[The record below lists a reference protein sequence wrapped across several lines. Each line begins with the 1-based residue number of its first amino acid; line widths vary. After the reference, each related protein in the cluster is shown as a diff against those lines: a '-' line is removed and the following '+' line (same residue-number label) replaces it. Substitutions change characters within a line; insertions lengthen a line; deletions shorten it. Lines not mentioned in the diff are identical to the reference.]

1 MPLPPWGPLL
11 FPWRLT
17 AGGFELSRGKCFPYI
32 VIQLHPQE
40 GEEEVGRVVLFPFS
54 LWSGTRKVG
63 EQGSLLIKRLACE
76 APVQSLFLM
85 SLKKEVTSLLP
96 WRKLGLRG
104 AERVSSASV
113 EFLGTR
119 VKCRQTD

>member
-54 LWSGTRKVG
+54 LWSGTREAG
-63 EQGSLLIKRLACE
+63 EQGSLLIKRL
-76 APVQSLFLM
+76 
-85 SLKKEVTSLLP
+85 
-96 WRKLGLRG
+96 R
-104 AERVSSASV
+104 SASSV
-113 EFLGTR
+113 TLPDVLEEGGHLSPSLEEAGTQGCRASVLSQCR
-119 VKCRQTD
+119 VPRDSGQVQTD

>member
-1 MPLPPWGPLL
+1 MPLPPWWPLL

-54 LWSGTRKVG
+54 LWSGTREAG
-63 EQGSLLIKRLACE
+63 EQGSLLIKRLRLGSPSSVSLPDVLEEGGHLSPSLEE
-76 APVQSLFLM
+76 AGTQGC
-85 SLKKEVTSLLP
+85 
-96 WRKLGLRG
+96 R
-104 AERVSSASV
+104 ASV
-113 EFLGTR
+113 LSQCR
-119 VKCRQTD
+119 VPRDSGQVQTD